1 MWILDT
7 IRSLV
12 DVIIICL
19 MIVVLYSLAFG
30 HNKHIITSANRQIRH
45 AINSSKRREFVA
57 IFDADPAFE
66 EEEFRQETQAR
77 VDQKLNVVAS
87 LVGEYEERIKNFKAD
102 LTKGFTD
109 HDSQMQL
116 TNLISNASSHRRTF
130 WNAHEVAKSCGYT
143 VRPSIY
149 DYVSTTEID
158 IDSEDGPNNIVSLE
172 RER

>member
-1 MWILDT
+1 MWILET

-12 DVIIICL
+12 DVVVVCL
-19 MIVVLYSLAFG
+19 MIVVLYSFAFG
-30 HNKHIITSANRQIRH
+30 HNKHFITSANRQIRH
-45 AINSSKRREFVA
+45 AINSPKRREFVA

-66 EEEFRQETQAR
+66 EEGFRQETQSR
-77 VDQKLNVVAS
+77 VDQKLNIVAS

-116 TNLISNASSHRRTF
+116 TNLISNAASHRRIF

-143 VRPSIY
+143 VRPSIF
-149 DYVSTTEID
+149 DYVLLAEVD
-158 IDSEDGPNNIVSLE
+158 PDSEDGPNNILSLE

>member
-1 MWILDT
+1 MWVFDT

-30 HNKHIITSANRQIRH
+30 HNKHFIISANRQIRH
-45 AINSSKRREFVA
+45 AINTTKRREFVV
-57 IFDADPAFE
+57 IFDSDPEFE

-77 VDQKLNVVAS
+77 VDHKLNVIAS
-87 LVGEYEERIKNFKAD
+87 LVGEYDERIKNFKAD

-116 TNLISNASSHRRTF
+116 TNLIGNAASHRRIF

-143 VRPSIY
+143 VRPSIF

-158 IDSEDGPNNIVSLE
+158 TNFEDGPNNIVSLE

>member
-1 MWILDT
+1 MWVFDT
-7 IRSLV
+7 VRSLV

-30 HNKHIITSANRQIRH
+30 HNKHFIVSANRQIRH
-45 AINSSKRREFVA
+45 AINTTKRREFVT

-66 EEEFRQETQAR
+66 DEEFRRQTQAR

-87 LVGEYEERIKNFKAD
+87 LVSEYDERIRNFKAD

-109 HDSQMQL
+109 HDSQLQL
-116 TNLISNASSHRRTF
+116 TNLINNANSHRRAF

-143 VRPSIY
+143 VRPSIF
-149 DYVSTTEID
+149 DYVLQAEIES
-158 IDSEDGPNNIVSLE
+158 DSDEGPNNILTLE
-172 RER
+172 RDR

>member
-1 MWILDT
+1 MWVFDT
-7 IRSLV
+7 VRSLV

-30 HNKHIITSANRQIRH
+30 HNKHFITSANRQIRH

-66 EEEFRQETQAR
+66 EADFRQETQAR
-77 VDQKLNVVAS
+77 VDNKLSVVAS
-87 LVGEYEERIKNFKAD
+87 LVSEYEERIRNFKAD

-116 TNLISNASSHRRTF
+116 TNLIGNAASHRRIF